1 LTGCLVFEAGT
12 LFQMMAKRL
21 RDDPVPPSQRTS
33 FPIDPA
39 LDAVIL
45 ACLARNP
52 EDRPASA
59 AELRKRL
66 GAIDVP
72 RWDEDQAK
80 EWWNHQPGES
90 ASLRSLSDDATT
102 LAQVRESE
110 AV

>member
-1 LTGCLVFEAGT
+1 
-12 LFQMMAKRL
+12 MMAKRL
-21 RDDPVPPSQRTS
+21 RDDPVPPSRRTS

-45 ACLARNP
+45 ACLARDP
-52 EDRPASA
+52 SDRPASA
-59 AELRKRL
+59 AELGKRL

-72 RWDEDQAK
+72 RWDEDRAK
-80 EWWNHQPGES
+80 EWWDQRPAESVS
-90 ASLRSLSDDATT
+90 ASSLSDDATT